1 MNQHSIERLKSVHPQ
16 LAAKINQ
23 MAEMLKQEGIDFEV
37 VQGLRTWSE
46 QDALYQQGRTTPGN
60 IVTNAPAGS
69 SWHNFGLAVDCC
81 PYKHDGNLQGTN
93 PDKVLD
99 WNPSHPVWQRM
110 ISVGESLG
118 LYSGS
123 EFKTFKDWPHFQLT
137 GTLPVSPNDEVR
149 QTFLDAGM
157 QAVWDSSGLQSD
169 TVNA

>member
-1 MNQHSIERLKSVHPQ
+1 MNQHSIERLKLVHPQ
-16 LAAKINQ
+16 LCDKITK

-37 VQGLRTWSE
+37 VQGLRTWAE
-46 QDALYQQGRTTPGN
+46 QDALYQQGRTTPGK

-81 PYKHDGNLQGTN
+81 PYDENKDLQQ
-93 PDKVLD
+93 PALD

-137 GTLPVSPNDEVR
+137 GSLPVSPNDEVR
-149 QTFLDAGM
+149 QTFKEAGI
-157 QAVWDSSGLQSD
+157 QAVWDSSGLQED
-169 TVNA
+169 GVVNA